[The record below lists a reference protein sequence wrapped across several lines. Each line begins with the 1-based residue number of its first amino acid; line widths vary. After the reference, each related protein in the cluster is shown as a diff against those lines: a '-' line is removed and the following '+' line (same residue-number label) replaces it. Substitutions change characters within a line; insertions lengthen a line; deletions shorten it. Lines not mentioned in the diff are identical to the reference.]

1 MPHAWLLSQAQGQRS
16 MANSSQMMSP
26 ASWLGSNVKT
36 YAYPPQFLSNIVLHA
51 AQVEA

>member
-1 MPHAWLLSQAQGQRS
+1 MPHASLLSQSHGQRS

-26 ASWLGSNVKT
+26 ASWLGSDVKT
-36 YAYPPQFLSNIVLHA
+36 YAYSPHFLSNIVLQA